1 MKLGPF
7 LGMNTRLEP
16 HALKVTEGRST
27 VDYVQDALDVVF
39 TNTGR
44 IERAAGTTPIAAL
57 AGAHSLWSDGIRTL
71 YVLASKLYKI
81 TNFATFASTELVTLT
96 SNDAMSYVGF
106 NGEVY
111 YSNGTDIGRLS
122 SADAPEPMTL
132 ATPTTP
138 TVTTTT
144 GSLPAGWYH
153 VSISYTN
160 ASGEEGGATPVV
172 ATQLTSPGGLTITLP
187 GASTGATHFR
197 IYVGNANATV
207 MTLHSSVTT
216 ATASVTI
223 TAPASTIGA
232 SPTTLLLQP
241 MPAGTLTLHNGRLL
255 STSGKIITFSE
266 PWNFGL
272 YDPAKN
278 FLAFAEDVS
287 VVTPAQNG
295 VYIAADITRWFAG
308 ADIANPETV
317 QDILPYG
324 AVPGTTFKHPDNA
337 TVGWLSHKGLVLAD
351 TAGQAKAI
359 QDEKL
364 ELDYSTKTAGAVVLR
379 EKATSLTAWDSAA

>member
-7 LGMNTRLEP
+7 LGMNDKLEP
-16 HALKVTEGRST
+16 HALQVKDVGT
-27 VDYVQDALDVVF
+27 YVQDALDVVF

-44 IERAAGTTPIAAL
+44 IERAAGTTTIASL
-57 AGAHSLWSDGIRTL
+57 AGAHSLWSDGIRTF
-71 YVLASKLYKI
+71 YVLASRLYRI
-81 TNFATFASTELVTLT
+81 DSFTTFASTLLATLT
-96 SNDAMSYVGF
+96 SNAAMSYVGF

-111 YSNGTDIGRLS
+111 YSNGTNIGRLT

-138 TVTTTT
+138 TVTATT
-144 GSLPAGWYH
+144 GTLPAGWYH

-160 ASGEEGGATPVV
+160 DSGEEGGATPSV
-172 ATQLTSPGGLTITLP
+172 ATQLTATGGLTITLP
-187 GASTGATHFR
+187 GASAGATHFR
-197 IYVGNANATV
+197 IYVSGTNATV
-207 MTLHSSVTT
+207 MTRHSTVTT
-216 ATASVTI
+216 ATTSVTV

-232 SPTTLLLQP
+232 SPTTKLLQP

-278 FLAFAEDVS
+278 FISFAEDVS
-287 VVTPAQNG
+287 VVVPAQNG
-295 VYIAADITRWFAG
+295 VYIAADLTRWFAG
-308 ADIANPETV
+308 ADIAAPETV

-324 AVPGTTFKHPDNA
+324 AVPGTAFKHPDNSS
-337 TVGWLSHKGLVLAD
+337 VGWLGHKGLVVAD
-351 TAGQAKAI
+351 TQGQAKAI
-359 QDEKL
+359 QDDNL
-364 ELDYSTKTAGAVVLR
+364 ELDYRTKTSGAVVLR
-379 EKATSLTAWDSAA
+379 EKATSLTAWESAA